1 MSTTTATFSGV
12 IPPVVTPLT
21 PAGEVDRP
29 SLERLVGHLLN
40 AGVDGIFALGSS
52 GETVFLTDAQR
63 DVALEVIVGA
73 TAGAVP
79 VVAGA
84 IEPTTPRVL
93 ERVRASER
101 LGADAVVVTAPYYAI
116 VGPHEIRRHLL
127 AIAGQTDLPLLAYDI
142 PVCVGRKLSNDL
154 LLDLAKD
161 GVLAGV
167 KDSSGDD
174 VAFRQLLLSLEDA
187 GIEGFSALTGHE
199 VMVDGMLLAG
209 ASGAVPGLANVDPE
223 GYVRLHRL
231 CAEGDWST
239 ARKEQER
246 LVRLFRIVDAA
257 DPATA
262 AGATRGVGA
271 FKTALHLL
279 GVIDSPTVSLP
290 MRGYDAEEIARV
302 RAQLELSGLTVRA

>member
-1 MSTTTATFSGV
+1 MSTPTATFSGV

-21 PAGEVDRP
+21 EGGDVDRA
-29 SLERLVGHLLN
+29 SLERLVRHLIDG
-40 AGVDGIFALGSS
+40 GVDGLFALGSS

-63 DVALEVIVGA
+63 DAALEVIIGTA
-73 TAGAVP
+73 AGAVP

-93 ERVRASER
+93 ERVAAAER
-101 LGADAVVVTAPYYAI
+101 LGADAVVVTAPFYAI
-116 VGPHEIRRHLL
+116 VGPHEIRRHLVSIG
-127 AIAGQTDLPLLAYDI
+127 ARTDLPVLAYDI

-154 LLDLAKD
+154 MIELASD

-174 VAFRQLLLSLEDA
+174 VAFRQLLLSVEDA
-187 GIEGFSALTGHE
+187 GIEGFSTLTGHE
-199 VMVDGMLLAG
+199 LMVDGMLLAG
-209 ASGAVPGLANVDPE
+209 ASGSVPGLGNVDPE

-231 CAEGDWST
+231 AAEGDWAT

-246 LVRLFRIVDAA
+246 LARLFRIVDAA

-279 GVIDSPTVSLP
+279 GVIDSPAVSLP
-290 MRGYDAEEIARV
+290 MRTYDDAEVARV
-302 RAQLELSGLTVRA
+302 RTQLELAGLTVTR